1 MARLALATALSL
13 APAAVAAQTQPAQTP
28 PTQSAPTQ
36 TTPTQTTPTD
46 RVSFE
51 GRPGAGVTIT
61 LRDPSISLT
70 VSSRA
75 QFRGTFTAPS
85 QGDPQTDISIRT
97 LRLILSGHAFSTDVR
112 YYVQLALAA
121 QDFEQGSA
129 SPLFDAWAQY
139 TAARDLQLRVGQ
151 FFVPFDRARTIREA
165 SLQFVDRQQVV
176 RELSLDRD
184 AGVELSSRDLFGLGG
199 RLQYALG
206 VFSGE
211 GRNRL
216 GGDAGFLYVARLQVS
231 PLGAF
236 DDNLEGDLERRASP
250 RLAIGVAGAYNQS
263 STRAQSTLGATLAHG
278 SYDYLHAAAD
288 LHFKWRGLSLL
299 AEGLWRGASQAS
311 HGYVADGR
319 AATEWSRAGWGY
331 LVQLGVMLGARVE
344 AVARWDHLVAITD
357 TDPTL
362 RALASTRGHELGAG
376 ANVYLGGHA
385 YKLQADWQMNFGDDP
400 SAAQH
405 LARVQLQLTL

>member
-1 MARLALATALSL
+1 MTLARLALSTALTL
-13 APAAVAAQTQPAQTP
+13 APATIVAQTQPSQTQP
-28 PTQSAPTQ
+28 SQTQPSTAA
-36 TTPTQTTPTD
+36 D
-46 RVSFE
+46 RVTFE
-51 GRPGAGVTIT
+51 GRPGAGVTVT
-61 LRDPSISLT
+61 LRDPSISLN

-75 QFRGTFTAPS
+75 QFRGTFTVPS
-85 QGDPQTDISIRT
+85 QGDPQTDLSIRT

-139 TAARDLQLRVGQ
+139 TAVRDAQLRVGQ

-211 GRNRL
+211 GRNRI
-216 GGDAGFLYVARLQVS
+216 GGDAGFLYVARLQVNPMGS
-231 PLGAF
+231 F

-263 STRAQSTLGATLAHG
+263 STRAQSTLGATLTHG
-278 SYDYLHAAAD
+278 SYDYLHAVAD

-299 AEGLWRGASQAS
+299 AEGLWRGASQPS

-319 AATEWSRAGWGY
+319 AATEWSRSGWGY

-344 AVARWDHLVAITD
+344 AVARWDHLVAVTD

-362 RALASTRGHELGAG
+362 RALASSRGHELGAG
-376 ANVYLGGHA
+376 ANVYFGGHA

-400 SAAQH
+400 STAQH